1 MSPLK
6 FSNTTTASPEYC
18 DIADTQEKDLNLT
31 FMNIIEVLKEE
42 INKSLKEIQK
52 NTNNWTK

>member
-6 FSNTTTASPEYC
+6 FSNPTTASPEYC

-42 INKSLKEIQK
+42 INKSLREIQE
-52 NTNNWTK
+52 